1 MAEPDLSIVIPV
13 FNEAGNLALLHAELA
28 HVLAKLALSCEI
40 LFVDDA
46 STDASARIMRE
57 LCNQDARVRIVSHV
71 INCGE
76 SAAQAS
82 GLRQAR
88 GELVLTMDGD
98 LQNDPL
104 DIPRF
109 LAALT
114 AGVDCVCGVRT
125 VRRDSLTK
133 RISSQIGNSVRNL
146 LTGDHITDAGCTY
159 RLMRRTALCEVPVFN
174 GMHRFLPTLLR
185 AQGYRISEIRINDRP
200 RQHGVSKYGINNRL
214 WRGLY
219 DCLGVRWYLQRAVP
233 AERCVRSIAAV
244 KTPGLMEPAR
254 LAEAKH

>member
-1 MAEPDLSIVIPV
+1 MADPELSIVIPI
-13 FNEAGNLALLHAELA
+13 FNEADNLAPLHAELA
-28 HVLAKLALSCEI
+28 QVLAELPLSCEI

-46 STDASARIMRE
+46 SIDDSARIMHKLRS
-57 LCNQDARVRIVSHV
+57 QDARVRIVSHA

-82 GLRQAR
+82 GFRQAR

-98 LQNDPL
+98 LQNDPH

-114 AGVDCVCGVRT
+114 AEIDCVCGVRT

-133 RISSQIGNSVRNL
+133 RISSQIGNGARNL

-159 RLMRRTALCEVPVFN
+159 RLMRRTTLREVPIFN

-185 AQGYRISEIRINDRP
+185 AQGYRVMEIMINDRP
-200 RQHGVSKYGINNRL
+200 RQYGMSKYGINNRL

-219 DCLGVRWYLQRAVP
+219 DCLGVRWYLQRAIPAVRTAHSSETAKLSAP
-233 AERCVRSIAAV
+233 AEQ
-244 KTPGLMEPAR
+244 AR
-254 LAEAKH
+254 LAKGSR